1 MRTSLLAGFVAAS
14 VVFASI
20 NAAPVMAQTDTPDPA
35 ASTPAENTGNTEN
48 KADGNKDDGAMDAN
62 APADAAAALID
73 TRNAFRELSAATGQ
87 DGEGSSL
94 EALDRDPE
102 NDPLYIDPEKNPL
115 KKVSS
120 SEMFLSVTGEPAEGE
135 EPDVAQ
141 AWAANS
147 SIPDTANPVEL
158 WKQEAQGSAMMSS
171 GLFNGDFAQSSAG
184 SSQATSVIIP
194 VMIGVAVIGQI
205 IELIMRGVRMAT
217 R

>member
-1 MRTSLLAGFVAAS
+1 
-14 VVFASI
+14 
-20 NAAPVMAQTDTPDPA
+20 
-35 ASTPAENTGNTEN
+35 
-48 KADGNKDDGAMDAN
+48 
-62 APADAAAALID
+62 
-73 TRNAFRELSAATGQ
+73 
-87 DGEGSSL
+87 
-94 EALDRDPE
+94 
-102 NDPLYIDPEKNPL
+102 
-115 KKVSS
+115 
-120 SEMFLSVTGEPAEGE
+120 MFLSVTGEPAEGE

>member
-1 MRTSLLAGFVAAS
+1 MRTSLMAGFVAAS

-62 APADAAAALID
+62 APADATAALID

-102 NDPLYIDPEKNPL
+102 NDPLYIDPEKRC
-115 KKVSS
+115 
-120 SEMFLSVTGEPAEGE
+120 
-135 EPDVAQ
+135 
-141 AWAANS
+141 
-147 SIPDTANPVEL
+147 
-158 WKQEAQGSAMMSS
+158 
-171 GLFNGDFAQSSAG
+171 SSASRASRQRGRNRTSLKRGRQIPPSRIRRTRLSCG
-184 SSQATSVIIP
+184 SRRPRAP
-194 VMIGVAVIGQI
+194 
-205 IELIMRGVRMAT
+205 R
-217 R
+217 